1 MKPSQY
7 VEAIVGKR
15 NLNVKDEIGSVTHKV
30 WTIIVHPD
38 WNPMNFSFD
47 ADIALVVL
55 KEPVALLKKVI
66 QLINLS
72 RMSEVLSGKGTI
84 VGWGKSERSEAI
96 GNDYDYTPN
105 MIELPVVRQSECFE
119 ASKDLQATASNRT
132 FCAGYIDQ
140 SIAICSGDSGSGFY
154 RFDEVN
160 RRYELA
166 GIVSASVRD
175 PFRLCDI
182 DMYSIFTDIA
192 KFTRWIDQKLEQ
204 TNEIIWKNVNFYCNL
219 HPRS

>member
-38 WNPMNFSFD
+38 WDPTIFSFD
-47 ADIALVVL
+47 ADLALVVL
-55 KEPVALLKKVI
+55 KEPVALLKNVI

-72 RMSEVLSGKGTI
+72 RMSEKLSGEGT
-84 VGWGKSERSEAI
+84 VVAFERSAEI
-96 GNDYDYTPN
+96 GYDYENTPS
-105 MIELPVVRQSECFE
+105 MIELPVVSQSECFE
-119 ASKDLQATASNRT
+119 ASKDLQATASNRI
-132 FCAGYIDQ
+132 FCAGYFYQ
-140 SIAICSGDSGSGFY
+140 SKDFCVGDSGSGFY

-160 RRYELA
+160 RHYELA

-175 PFRLCDI
+175 PYRLCKI
-182 DMYSIFTDIA
+182 HTYSIFTDIA
-192 KFTRWIDQKLEQ
+192 KFTRWIDQNMEQ
-204 TNEIIWKNVNFYCNL
+204 TKEIIWKNVNFYCNL